1 MNDSSSSEAR
11 TVHTKA
17 TASEAV
23 VSSAV
28 QLLATLRPPISPV
41 KQFCP
46 EQVRAQWLS
55 GAIPPAHHTLDFPH
69 KHCCFQGPCCLQEAP
84 RGHLNSIT
92 AQGVGLAQEPS
103 EMEAGV
109 SGARQKEY
117 RSRKRVR
124 QRARWRK
131 TTAAKP
137 PRRPASAATNVKSP
151 FSVLI
156 ARHERLCRVALVRE
170 SLQSRETLDRKNTEA
185 EKSETESQVEEDHC

>member
-1 MNDSSSSEAR
+1 MAAQQKQESN
-11 TVHTKA
+11 TPFQKA
-17 TASEAV
+17 FS
-23 VSSAV
+23 
-28 QLLATLRPPISPV
+28 
-41 KQFCP
+41 
-46 EQVRAQWLS
+46 
-55 GAIPPAHHTLDFPH
+55 
-69 KHCCFQGPCCLQEAP
+69 
-84 RGHLNSIT
+84 
-92 AQGVGLAQEPS
+92 QEPS

-131 TTAAKP
+131 STAAKP
-137 PRRPASAATNVKSP
+137 PKRPASAATNVKSP